1 MKLTKENLI
10 QLIGEELTKADKK
23 QIKAMVTKEVDSSF
37 KQFEKSIK
45 KTVEEELK
53 KLLKTKA
60 TKEEVGDITKKVLKK
75 LYKDLSLHH
84 PYIIDRIK
92 L

>member
-45 KTVEEELK
+45 KTVEEEL
-53 KLLKTKA
+53 
-60 TKEEVGDITKKVLKK
+60 
-75 LYKDLSLHH
+75 YN
-84 PYIIDRIK
+84 
-92 L
+92 